1 MGIGEVGERLRRST
15 VLVRSGNALVRRSE
29 LGSGIIWDDSGM
41 IVTNAHVARSSDL
54 AVEFWDGRAARASL
68 FKRDLRRDLAVLL
81 CDATSSE
88 PARHDDA
95 RRPRV
100 GEFVIAIGNP
110 LGFIGALSTGVVH
123 GVGPDFVQT
132 TARLAPGNSGG
143 PLADARGLVIGIN
156 TAVSSAGLGLAVP
169 ASAVDRL
176 LTAAA
181 PVELGV
187 TVRPLRIRM
196 PGIGIGLL
204 VLVVAA
210 GSPAEYASLRVG
222 DVLTGVDGRRFESVD
237 DLGTALDRP
246 RTRPLRIQFLRD
258 GERRQREV
266 TIRVVQ
272 GVAA

>member
-1 MGIGEVGERLRRST
+1 MGIGEIGERLRRST
-15 VLVRSGNALVRRSE
+15 VLIRGGRSDS
-29 LGSGIIWDDSGM
+29 GSGIIWDGAGRDGAGA
-41 IVTNAHVARSSDL
+41 IVTNAHVARSGDL
-54 AVEFWDGRAARASL
+54 TIEFWDGRAAKANL
-68 FKRDLRRDLAVLL
+68 FKRDLRRDLAILR
-81 CDATSSE
+81 CDAAGSE
-88 PARHDDA
+88 PASHDDTRSLRA
-95 RRPRV
+95 
-100 GEFVIAIGNP
+100 GEFVIAVGNP
-110 LGFIGALSTGVVH
+110 LGFIGALSTGVIH
-123 GVGPDFVQT
+123 GVDRDFIQT

-143 PLADARGLVIGIN
+143 PLADARGFVIGIN

-210 GSPAEYASLRVG
+210 GSPAEYASLRIG
-222 DVLTGVDGRRFESVD
+222 DLLVGVDGRRFTSVG
-237 DLGTALDRP
+237 DLQTALDRWE
-246 RTRPLRIQFLRD
+246 TRPMSIQFLRGGD
-258 GERRQREV
+258 SRQREV